1 MSDATGA
8 MAGTTAKGWF
18 SLTSAALTAVVVGFA
33 STILLIME
41 AADAV
46 GAGTAEKV
54 SWAAALCIGQAITTL
69 VLSSHYRMPII
80 TAWSTPGAALIATS
94 SGIDFRS
101 AIGAFI
107 ASGVLM
113 CATAMFRPMARAIE
127 KIPAS
132 IAAGMLAGVLLH
144 YSMGVPGAAIE
155 LPWQVLPVIVIFFGL
170 RVWQPFFA
178 VPVAVVAGIALA
190 AMSGV
195 FNFECCALAITEP
208 VVTAPSF
215 NWPVLV
221 GLGLPLYLVTMA
233 SQNLPGFA
241 VLKASGY
248 EPPVTGSLWV
258 TGLGSI
264 LLAPFGAHQLN
275 LAAITASILTGPEAH
290 LDPQKRWLAAWPY
303 LVFYLLVGLVAAS
316 FVTIL
321 GGLPKPIITAIAGLA
336 LFAPLLG
343 SAIAMF
349 AERGQIE
356 AALVTFL
363 VSASGIAF
371 YGVSAPFWGLV
382 AGLMLHGVFHGVHR
396 IRRTRQSDG

>member
-1 MSDATGA
+1 MSEATSTMG
-8 MAGTTAKGWF
+8 GTSAKGWF

-46 GAGTAEKV
+46 GASPAEKA

-69 VLSSHYRMPII
+69 ILSWRYKMPII

-94 SGIDFRS
+94 AGAGIDYRS
-101 AIGAFI
+101 AIGAFL
-107 ASGVLM
+107 AAGVLM
-113 CATAMFRPMARAIE
+113 CVTALFKPVARAIE

-132 IAAGMLAGVLLH
+132 IAAGMLAGILLR

-155 LPWQVLPVIVIFFGL
+155 LPWQVLPLIIIFFGL

-178 VPVAVVAGIALA
+178 VPVVVVAGLVLA
-190 AMSGV
+190 AMAGA
-195 FNFECCALAITEP
+195 FDAGCCSFAITQP
-208 VVTAPSF
+208 VWTTPSF
-215 NWPVLV
+215 NWPVIV

-248 EPPVTGSLWV
+248 QPPVVGSLWV

-264 LLAPFGAHQLN
+264 LFAPFGSHQIN
-275 LAAITASILTGPEAH
+275 LAAITASIVTGPEAH
-290 LDPQKRWLAAWPY
+290 PDPQKRWLVAWPY
-303 LVFYLLVGLVAAS
+303 LILYILVGLAAAS

-321 GGLPKPIITAIAGLA
+321 GSLPKPLITAIAGLA

-343 SAIAMF
+343 SATAMF
-349 AERGQIE
+349 KEKEQIE
-356 AALVTFL
+356 AALATFL
-363 VSASGIAF
+363 VSASGISF
-371 YGVSAPFWGLV
+371 YGVGAPFWGLV
-382 AGLMLHGVFHGVHR
+382 AGLILYGARHIQS
-396 IRRTRQSDG
+396 IRQFNG